1 MTMTLVIAINALL
14 DLGIVLGLAAVM
26 GIPFRL
32 DPRRKATTAVAQVHA
47 LPEPAPLFDVELAA

>member
-1 MTMTLVIAINALL
+1 MTMTLVIALIAIL

-32 DPRRKATTAVAQVHA
+32 DRRRQAPLGRVQH
-47 LPEPAPLFDVELAA
+47 LPHPAPLFDVDLAA